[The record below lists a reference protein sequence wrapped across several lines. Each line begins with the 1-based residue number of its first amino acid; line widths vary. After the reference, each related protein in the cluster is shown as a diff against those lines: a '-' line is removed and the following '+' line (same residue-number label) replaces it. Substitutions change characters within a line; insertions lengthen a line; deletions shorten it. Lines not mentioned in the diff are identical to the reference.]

1 MRNRY
6 IILFLF
12 LVIPFIGCEKE
23 KDPRFRIKNDLDFDN
38 YFQIQQYQGAASSIL
53 TDSIYVETGTV
64 TDYRNFGAGSYLVTT
79 LEDPIVT
86 VPFTTEKNKTYTIE
100 FYVNA
105 SQISVGRV
113 VQP

>member
-12 LVIPFIGCEKE
+12 FMIPFLGCEKE

-38 YFQIQQYQGAASSIL
+38 YFQIRQYQGASSSVL
-53 TDSIYVETGTV
+53 SDSIYIDTETI
-64 TDYRNFGAGSYLVTT
+64 TDYRNVGVGSYLVTT
-79 LEDPIVT
+79 LEDPIVP
-86 VPFTTEKNKTYTIE
+86 VPFKAEKNKTYTIE

-105 SQISVGRV
+105 NQISLGRV